1 MIIIPR
7 LLVAVLAMDLMLS
20 SWSNGQRWWANL
32 RGESVI
38 VRVVN
43 NEALSASVKGGS
55 ARIFVAFQGQERTL
69 LVDKRDRDRYANG
82 VDVQAKWLHSR
93 DLLVAIDKDHA
104 ADSLVTSMACVFMVF
119 VWFRLPRWMTAAAN
133 RAVSGKH

>member
-7 LLVAVLAMDLMLS
+7 LLVAVLAMGLMLS

-43 NEALSASVKGGS
+43 NEALSASVKG
-55 ARIFVAFQGQERTL
+55 
-69 LVDKRDRDRYANG
+69 ANG
-82 VDVQAKWLHSR
+82 VDVQAKWLRSR
-93 DLLVAIDKDHA
+93 DLLVAIDKEHA